1 MHNYCFPPQ
10 YGYPEPVEYNEDTE
24 SDSEDELESE
34 LPSFHNLEELQ
45 VRIIIEK
52 IAHIIDR
59 HILK

>member
-1 MHNYCFPPQ
+1 MYNYCFPWQ